1 MASGRDLR
9 PSTQYGPS
17 HGRRSE
23 YTSLRPA
30 SHSEHEGFVSG
41 HTSTHPVTPY
51 PSQHDGHLHQNI
63 EPYTRYH
70 SPVQTVQNH
79 ESHHIGSPPPENE
92 PRPPLSSVRR
102 FGDEGTPRIS
112 SPHPF
117 NPSNSSTPLFNQ
129 NHMHA
134 SREHGVSLKLPPSG
148 ELMDD
153 SSFPHSDADISFE
166 IVSLAGNSRTKDNSA
181 FSLDDKDTLRRFA
194 DKLGTKNMLKVEQYN
209 MDGNIGHVKSSITI
223 HGAVLQVANLLELQH
238 MDNKGI
244 NELVAN
250 ANQAAKGNVVVP
262 GGVKKMI
269 QALSK
274 DQIINPA
281 LTSYTTLTLH
291 LMAMVK
297 TSAEKYDCQDILTK
311 PLGGKAICTVC
322 NDAAKSALQQLRTA
336 LIHSLWG
343 EPASGKRKKGK
354 EYQMRFAMMHMWLFD
369 LGRETALASS
379 DLEDSNVYVD
389 EDRDNDENESN
400 MGSLQ
405 ADHQELPAKKPR
417 IIEKKGKTSQR
428 KAFWYLFT
436 DEMAKRT
443 AMWGTDLRKDKWKRY
458 LADCVRKD
466 WGMFG
471 KGQQGL
477 LAPLNL
483 EPVPVLAPSS
493 APVALQS
500 TAEDHL
506 GDDDP

>member
-1 MASGRDLR
+1 MAW
-9 PSTQYGPS
+9 
-17 HGRRSE
+17 
-23 YTSLRPA
+23 
-30 SHSEHEGFVSG
+30 VSMVIDVMLMMENQDSQKPTWLQAVICG
-41 HTSTHPVTPY
+41 HPLNT
-51 PSQHDGHLHQNI
+51 DHLM
-63 EPYTRYH
+63 
-70 SPVQTVQNH
+70 VG
-79 ESHHIGSPPPENE
+79 GSPPAENE
-92 PRPPLSSVRR
+92 PQPPLPSVRR

-129 NHMHA
+129 NRTHA
-134 SREHGVSLKLPPSG
+134 SRERGVSPKLPPSG

-153 SSFPHSDADISFE
+153 SSFPHSDAELGFE

-181 FSLDDKDTLRRFA
+181 FSLDDKDTLCRFA
-194 DKLGTKNMLKVEQYN
+194 DKLGTKNMLKVEQVKSLKQHVEYN
-209 MDGNIGHVKSSITI
+209 TDGNIGHVKSSIAI

-250 ANQAAKGNVVVP
+250 ANRAAKGNVVVP
-262 GGVKKMI
+262 SGVKKMI

-297 TSAEKYDCQDILTK
+297 TNAEKYDCQDILTK
-311 PLGGKAICTVC
+311 PLGGKAIRTVC

-336 LIHSLWG
+336 LIHLLWG
-343 EPASGKRKKGK
+343 EPASGKRKKPKDPVTLEMFTHSIMDKWRDGGLGSSQGK
-354 EYQMRFAMMHMWLFD
+354 EYQMRFAMMRMWLFD

-389 EDRDNDENESN
+389 EDRDDDENESN

-405 ADHQELPAKKPR
+405 TDHREPPAKKPR

-443 AMWGTDLRKDKWKRY
+443 AMWGTDLRKDEWKRY

-483 EPVPVLAPSS
+483 EPVPVPAPSS
-493 APVALQS
+493 APVVLQS